1 MDKNKL
7 IAEFM
12 CYYKYELQH
21 GFTDEKPNMIDYY
34 KISEVPKNYGN
45 EDWHNEISLRFDTSW
60 DWLIPVIEKI
70 ESLDL
75 SEWMYKWEGM
85 DGETNYNFE
94 GISVEIENTRCWIYI
109 NLSLDPYW
117 TINEKTFNI
126 KHETKLKAVYEAV
139 VEFIEWYNERKQRE
153 EGN

>member
-1 MDKNKL
+1 MKNDIL

-12 CYYKYELQH
+12 GWKIDNSFPDKDRVWRSPGNNIELCTTMKFSQ
-21 GFTDEKPNMIDYY
+21 
-34 KISEVPKNYGN
+34 
-45 EDWHNEISLRFDTSW
+45 SW

>member
-1 MDKNKL
+1 
-7 IAEFM
+7 
-12 CYYKYELQH
+12 
-21 GFTDEKPNMIDYY
+21 
-34 KISEVPKNYGN
+34 
-45 EDWHNEISLRFDTSW
+45 
-60 DWLIPVIEKI
+60 
-70 ESLDL
+70 
-75 SEWMYKWEGM
+75 MYSWEGM

-126 KHETKLKAVYEAV
+126 KHETKLQAVYESV

>member
-1 MDKNKL
+1 MENDIL
-7 IAEFM
+7 IAEFIGW
-12 CYYKYELQH
+12 KIDNSFPDKDKVWRSPGNNIELGTTMKFSQ
-21 GFTDEKPNMIDYY
+21 
-34 KISEVPKNYGN
+34 
-45 EDWHNEISLRFDTSW
+45 SW
-60 DWLIPVIEKI
+60 DWLMPVIEKI

-75 SEWMYKWEGM
+75 SEWMYSWEDM